1 MIVRIGVTENAR
13 ELSVELDADSDEA
26 ELRSNLEAALENG
39 KGFFWLTDRRGR
51 QVGVP
56 AARIAYV
63 EIGGAGREPSI
74 SLGAL
79 LWMSKILIN
88 VPKPDCQHHLPL
100 RYPDCL

>member
-1 MIVRIGVTENAR
+1 MSTKGRRSRESEEKQLIVRIGVTENAR
-13 ELSVELDADSDEA
+13 ELSVELDADSNEA

-51 QVGVP
+51 QIGVP

-74 SLGAL
+74 GFG
-79 LWMSKILIN
+79 
-88 VPKPDCQHHLPL
+88 
-100 RYPDCL
+100 

>member
-26 ELRSNLEAALENG
+26 ELRSNLETALENG

-51 QVGVP
+51 HIGVP

-63 EIGGAGREPSI
+63 EIGGAGREPAI
-74 SLGAL
+74 GFG
-79 LWMSKILIN
+79 
-88 VPKPDCQHHLPL
+88 
-100 RYPDCL
+100 